1 MYCWGANSSGELGS
15 GDTTPHLTPT
25 AVAGTLTFTT
35 VAAGGAITCGL
46 TAPGTA
52 YCWGWNGLGQLGTGD
67 TVSRLAPTLV
77 AGNVTFA
84 MLSAGPTHA
93 CGLTA
98 TGVAYCWGYNGDG
111 ELATGDTL
119 PRTVPTAV
127 TGGHTYASVNA
138 TRFTSCGVTSAGA
151 AFCWGGNQAGQ
162 LGNGTNG
169 TGAYSST
176 PVAVA
181 GGLSFAAVSGSGR
194 HTCGLTSGNVAYCW
208 GRNREGQLGN
218 GVTLNSPVPAR
229 VANQP

>member
-1 MYCWGANSSGELGS
+1 VYCWGANDSGELGT
-15 GDTTPHLTPT
+15 GDTTTHLTPI
-25 AVAGTLTFTT
+25 AVAGGLKFATLS
-35 VAAGGAITCGL
+35 AGGANTCGL
-46 TAPGTA
+46 TASGIA

-77 AGNVTFA
+77 AGNPTFS
-84 MLSAGPTHA
+84 MLSAGATHA
-93 CGLTA
+93 CGLTSA
-98 TGVAYCWGYNGDG
+98 GAAFCWSYNADG

-138 TRFTSCGVTSAGA
+138 TRFTTCGVTPGGA

-162 LGNGTNG
+162 LGAGTSG
-169 TGAYSST
+169 SGAYSST

-181 GGLSFAAVSGSGR
+181 GGLSFAVVSGSGR
-194 HTCGLTSGNVAYCW
+194 HTCGLTSGGVAYCW
-208 GRNREGQLGN
+208 GRNREGQLGDS
-218 GVTLNSPVPAR
+218 VTVNSAVPTR